1 MRKGHPVRLLEEIR
15 RFFSLLTDEIFYTG
29 QYLRRRRG
37 VLPGEIV
44 HQLYTMGYRSYP
56 IICLI
61 TFLIGVT
68 ISLTSVA
75 QLRLFG
81 ADIYLADLIGIAMIT
96 ELVPLMI
103 GIMLAGK
110 IGASITAEIAT
121 MKVMDEIDA
130 LTTMGIVP
138 ERFLMV
144 PRIIAITLVV
154 PLLAALADFVGILG
168 GVLVGNL
175 AAGMPPS
182 AFIREVLT
190 VVTLHDFVVGMIKSL
205 VFGWTVVVAAG
216 YKGFFIER
224 GAEGVGKAT
233 TESVVLSIALII
245 GLDCVFAFVLY

>member
-1 MRKGHPVRLLEEIR
+1 VRLRDEVR
-15 RFFSLLTDEIFYTG
+15 RFFSLLTDEIFYTF
-29 QYLRRRRG
+29 QYLLRRRG
-37 VLPGEIV
+37 ILPGEIV
-44 HQLYTMGYRSYP
+44 HQLYSMGYRSFP

-144 PRIIAITLVV
+144 PRIIAITLAV
-154 PLLAALADFVGILG
+154 PLLVALADFVGIFG
-168 GVLVGNL
+168 GVLVARL
-175 AAGMPPS
+175 AVGMPPS
-182 AFIREVLT
+182 AFLREGFTVL
-190 VVTLHDFVVGMIKSL
+190 TLHDFVVGLVKSL
-205 VFGWTVVVAAG
+205 SSA
-216 YKGFFIER
+216 
-224 GAEGVGKAT
+224 
-233 TESVVLSIALII
+233 
-245 GLDCVFAFVLY
+245 

>member
-1 MRKGHPVRLLEEIR
+1 MRPQEELK
-15 RFFSLLTDEIFYTG
+15 RFFTLLTDMIYYTG
-29 QYLRRRRG
+29 QYLRHRRG

-44 HQLYTMGYRSYP
+44 RQLYGMGYRSFP

-61 TFLIGVT
+61 TFLIGLT

-75 QLRLFG
+75 QLKMFG
-81 ADIYLADLIGIAMIT
+81 ADLYLADLIGIAMIT
-96 ELVPLMI
+96 ELVPLMT

-130 LTTMGIVP
+130 LTTMGIIP
-138 ERFLMV
+138 EKFLMV
-144 PRIIAITLVV
+144 PRLIAITLVV
-154 PLLAALADFVGILG
+154 PLLIALADFVGIVA
-168 GVLVGNL
+168 GVLVAKL
-175 AAGMPPS
+175 SLGMPAS
-182 AFIREVLT
+182 VFIREVT
-190 VVTLHDFVVGMIKSL
+190 AVVTLHDFFTGMGKAM
-205 VFGWTVVVAAG
+205 VFGWTVVAAAG

-224 GAEGVGKAT
+224 GAEEVGKST